1 MRSVSKG
8 ALSCCA
14 SRSYGFCDV
23 FVGGCLLIAPQ
34 KARFGERRLSPQIP
48 TNTGNRCCPNGGAMM
63 LSGGSRGGRVRR
75 QLANSWPSQF
85 RERQPNA
92 LNEKQDGTHHSA

>member
-8 ALSCCA
+8 ALNCCA
-14 SRSYGFCDV
+14 SKSHGFCDV

-48 TNTGNRCCPNGGAMM
+48 TNTSNRCCPNSGAMM
-63 LSGGSRGGRVRR
+63 LSGGSRGGRVSSAIGQFPAEPVRETSAKGSEWLARR
-75 QLANSWPSQF
+75 HTL
-85 RERQPNA
+85 
-92 LNEKQDGTHHSA
+92 